1 MMEYKVAQFYGK
13 FVQKVPTGLFTLI
26 VTSKRPKKSYDIWA
40 TFERNFVTK
49 SFQKSL
55 NPVQEDEEK
64 NNERRLTPDARQPH
78 FNLCTNFC
86 TSKYVSQA

>member
-40 TFERNFVTK
+40 TFERNC
-49 SFQKSL
+49 FQMSDHFQQIL
-55 NPVQEDEEK
+55 CYF
-64 NNERRLTPDARQPH
+64 RL
-78 FNLCTNFC
+78 FNTVESILKIAGDWIRTADLRCL
-86 TSKYVSQA
+86 KQLL